1 MSKIITSKKKYTAFA
16 PATIAN
22 VGPGYDFLGFAIDG
36 LGDKVT
42 VTKTSKQGV
51 TITSI
56 TGDDGRLPME
66 TIGNSSSVVALKM
79 LDDAGVEFGLE
90 MVLEKGLPLESGL
103 GSSGASSAAAA
114 VATNA
119 ALDNRFDPEQLIEF
133 ARYGEE
139 VAAGAPHADNVAP
152 AILGGFV
159 IVRHA
164 EQQEIVSVDLP
175 KNWFVAVCH
184 PRIQLSTRKA
194 RKVMPESVSMR
205 QLAVNASNAAT
216 IISAIHQND
225 MELFGRSLMSDVVVE
240 PARIDLIT
248 GYAKVKDAA
257 LMAGAAGVSICGAG
271 PSMFAVCGSQLR
283 IDKISEAM
291 AAAWNKMEI
300 ETDSYVSSFGA
311 KGAKQIK

>member
-1 MSKIITSKKKYTAFA
+1 MAKTTTSKKKFTAFA

-42 VTKTSKQGV
+42 VTKTSKPGV

-56 TGDDGRLPME
+56 TGDDGKLPME
-66 TIGNSSSVVALKM
+66 TIGNSASVVALKM
-79 LDDAGVEFGLE
+79 LEDIEAEFGLE
-90 MVLEKGLPLESGL
+90 LVLEKGLPLESGL

-119 ALDNRFDPEQLIEF
+119 LLNDRFDLERLIEF
-133 ARYGEE
+133 ARYGED

-164 EQQEIVSVDLP
+164 VQQEIVSVDLP
-175 KNWFVAVCH
+175 KNWFVAICH
-184 PRIQLSTRKA
+184 PHMELSTRKA
-194 RKVMPESVSMR
+194 RKVMPENVSMR
-205 QLAVNASNAAT
+205 RLAINASNAAT
-216 IISAIHQND
+216 IISALHQND
-225 MELFGRSLMSDVVVE
+225 MELFGRSLMADAVVE
-240 PARIDLIT
+240 PVRAGLIS
-248 GYAKVKDAA
+248 GYAEVKDAA

-283 IDKISEAM
+283 VDKISEAM
-291 AAAWNKMEI
+291 ASAWNNMGI
-300 ETDSYVSSFGA
+300 ETDSYVSRFGA